1 MESKQLGAL
10 ALIIFGG
17 YFLGRNLGIFPGPNV
32 IWPLFLII
40 GGLIALYYQYNPP
53 VKKTTTDT
61 GEVIY
66 EVNGIPSLFKAIVV
80 IPILF
85 IVLVVGLIMLGFVG
99 PFFLLSL
106 LFIPFV
112 LFFKLGWAFL
122 RVLVAIAFG
131 AAPLLLL
138 LFLLFLIF

>member
-1 MESKQLGAL
+1 MESRHLGAL

-17 YFLGRNLGIFPGPNV
+17 YFLGRNLGILPGPGV
-32 IWPLFLII
+32 IWPLVLI
-40 GGLIALYYQYNPP
+40 GLGLVALSQTNAKP
-53 VKKTTTDT
+53 KKTITPD

-66 EVNGIPSLFKAIVV
+66 EVNGISSLFKGIVG

-85 IVLVVGLIMLGFVG
+85 IVLVVGLIMLGIVG
-99 PFFLLSL
+99 PLFMLSL

-122 RVLVAIAFG
+122 RVLVAIIFG

-138 LFLLFLIF
+138 LWILFLIF